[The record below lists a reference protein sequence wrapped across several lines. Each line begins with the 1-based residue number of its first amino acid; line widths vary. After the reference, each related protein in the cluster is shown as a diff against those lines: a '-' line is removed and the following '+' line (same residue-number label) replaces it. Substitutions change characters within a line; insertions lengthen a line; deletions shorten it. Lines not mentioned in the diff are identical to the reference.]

1 MDYTRKNKAYNRKRM
16 KGWYIYMADYSY
28 SSEVVLSELLRIS
41 KNFIWKN
48 PTLALEGETNVD
60 SIVVEQYNLAV
71 QGKLTFD
78 LVYAFDKE
86 ALMNAGF
93 PEEEAVLLTDTPS
106 AIPVEKRE
114 YCAQKETEWLLEN
127 YVEKNNYYR
136 MLNGLPDLEDTDYF
150 YNTDYPEISDSL
162 TPIHELDVSQLYSL
176 EGNGYLDKLKEKYP
190 DKKYLDHL
198 TSKKIDIYTA
208 RNSSDY
214 AILWIAQSSF
224 TTLITEFKETYNA
237 CRYMVMN
244 IYYMKNMKS
253 ENTEYTG
260 FIGMVI
266 LFATINQIQRKMLD
280 ADITRDFFDEESLQY
295 VYDSYGVPFY
305 SQIPIEYHRKIV
317 KNMNILLSHKGS
329 TRVFYDIFDVFG
341 FDAMSVFEYYMM
353 KIHRFENGKPVFYK
367 NEDGSYNLREMYN
380 VIFSKVQL
388 YNDPTMEM
396 IEGKNHVSYSE
407 MVQDDPYWITDKD
420 LLDKIYSEE
429 YNFME
434 SKYLGIQTTFNLM
447 KIIYESCYYFKMIID
462 NRKTLE
468 GTSVYN
474 NNIHGNSN
482 IFDLVIYACAL
493 ITKKYGYEGNI
504 PTDPHEIGKVMGFNF
519 KEDLTV
525 LKNNITKNDYLKND
539 AKLLQYLETMNVN
552 SLVSIEKVYTN
563 MTALRSYLTEKM
575 AETRE
580 VDEYWAYYELYQTMM
595 YSEYVDD
602 VFTKTDG
609 DTAVSFADMLED
621 INPGLYER
629 YIQDDKYDIDSELSD
644 TLFLLKKSCKKLK
657 YLEYADNVNIDN
669 IVEYMFKLLDY
680 FKSEKAALTGYEIT
694 YSLVSRSE
702 NVMKLL
708 DLISHIED
716 DYSHDPQYS
725 IIDELYDFILL
736 IIDRMKILSVLILD
750 DDIPLIYDEMTLQD
764 MIDYLQDYIAMLV
777 CIVYDMTSH
786 LELYDEIDSIK
797 NTFYHNEPFTFDDSV
812 ALLFDYAVEVMKYFL
827 EDEFPFFDII
837 PFIANII
844 YAKDD
849 LSTEK
854 LIFTWKLTMATVMH
868 IDQTSD
874 LHHVDEIPLIK
885 SHGKISS
892 EITDPLYEKK
902 TTKKSRRSKVLK
914 VNPEKY
920 VDVIVKIFKKLKI
933 FSNMPTD
940 DLIQLIKHHIRVLG
954 ESKMPM
960 DDVIPLQVDITDA
973 TVPTQ
978 KDICE
983 MFDEIMHITADIC
996 ISDDHTFAERL
1007 TMTSK
1012 PMVAIVSENYMTDE
1026 ISSKELKTV
1035 KCNGMTFEDS
1045 IILKKETREE

>member
-1 MDYTRKNKAYNRKRM
+1 
-16 KGWYIYMADYSY
+16 MADYTY

-48 PTLALEGETNVD
+48 PTLALEGEAGVN
-60 SIVVEQYNLAV
+60 SIEVEQYNLAV

-93 PEEEAVLLTDTPS
+93 PEEEAIVLTDTPS
-106 AIPVEKRE
+106 AIPEDRRE

-127 YVEKNNYYR
+127 YVEKNDYYR
-136 MLNGLPDLEDTDYF
+136 MLNGLPNIGDTDF
-150 YNTDYPEISDSL
+150 IYNTDYPEISDSL
-162 TPIHELDVSQLYSL
+162 TPLHELDISQLYAL
-176 EGNGYLDKLKEKYP
+176 EGNGYLDKMKEEHP

-214 AILWIAQSSF
+214 SILWITQSSF

-244 IYYMKNMKS
+244 IYYMKSMKS
-253 ENTEYTG
+253 DNTEYTG
-260 FIGMVI
+260 FIGMII
-266 LFATINQIQRKMLD
+266 LFATINQIQRKLLD

-367 NEDGSYNLREMYN
+367 NEDGSYNMREMYN

-396 IEGKNHVSYSE
+396 LDGKNHVSYSE
-407 MVQDDPYWITDKD
+407 MTSDDPYWITDKD

-447 KIIYESCYYFKMIID
+447 KIIYESCYYFKMILD

-468 GTSVYN
+468 GTTVYN
-474 NNIHGNSN
+474 NNIHGNVN

-504 PTDPHEIGKVMGFNF
+504 PKDPHEIGKVMGFNF
-519 KEDLTV
+519 KEDLKV
-525 LKNNITKNDYLKND
+525 LKDSISKNDYLKND
-539 AKLLQYLETMNVN
+539 SKLLDYLATMDVN
-552 SLVSIEKVYTN
+552 SLQSVEKVYTN
-563 MTALRSYLTEKM
+563 LTALRSYLVEKM
-575 AETRE
+575 ADTRE
-580 VDEYWAYYELYQTMM
+580 IDEYWAYYELYQTMM

-609 DTAVSFADMLED
+609 DTATSFSDMLED
-621 INPGLYER
+621 INPDLYNR
-629 YIQDDKYDIDSELSD
+629 YVEDDKFDIDSELSD

-657 YLEYADNVNIDN
+657 YLQYADNVNIDN
-669 IVEYMFKLLDY
+669 VVEYMFKLLDY

-694 YSLVSRSE
+694 YSLVSRAE
-702 NVMKLL
+702 NVMKLM
-708 DLISHIED
+708 DIISHIDD

-725 IIDELYDFILL
+725 IIDELYDL
-736 IIDRMKILSVLILD
+736 IVLIVERMKILTILYLD
-750 DDIPLIYDEMTLQD
+750 DEIPLIYDEMTLQD
-764 MIDYLQDYIAMLV
+764 MIDYLQDYIALITCV
-777 CIVYDMTSH
+777 LYGVTSK
-786 LELYDEIDSIK
+786 LEFYDEIDSIREVV
-797 NTFYHNEPFTFDDSV
+797 YHNEPLTFGDSV
-812 ALLFDYAVEVMKYFL
+812 SLLFDYAVEIMKYIL
-827 EDEFPFFDII
+827 TDEMPFDEII
-837 PFIANII
+837 PFITNLIFAR
-844 YAKDD
+844 DD
-849 LSTEK
+849 ESSEK
-854 LIFTWKLTMATVMH
+854 LLFMWKLVIATKMH
-868 IDQTSD
+868 IDRTSD
-874 LHHVDEIPLIK
+874 LHHVDEIHLIK
-885 SHGKISS
+885 SHGKIDNG
-892 EITDPLYEKK
+892 ITDAMYVKPVSR
-902 TTKKSRRSKVLK
+902 KSKRKSKAKVLT
-914 VNPEKY
+914 VEKQL
-920 VDVIVKIFKKLKI
+920 VDQFTTFILKI
-933 FSNMPTD
+933 IEKLGVFSDMPTE
-940 DLIQLIKHHIRVLG
+940 DLIKLIKVRIRVLG
-954 ESKMPM
+954 ESEMPFDDYMKYTVDVM
-960 DDVIPLQVDITDA
+960 DAVIA
-973 TVPTQ
+973 TQ
-978 KDICE
+978 KDVCD
-983 MFDEIMHITADIC
+983 MMDEIIKLIVKIC
-996 ISDDHTFAERL
+996 ISDDQIFSETLKFTSK
-1007 TMTSK
+1007 TMTGL
-1012 PMVAIVSENYMTDE
+1012 ITEHFMTDDIAENDYKE
-1026 ISSKELKTV
+1026 ITDG
-1035 KCNGMTFEDS
+1035 GMTFGDS
-1045 IILKKETREE
+1045 IILKKETKEE